1 MKIIEIIMFDH
12 FRFVNRIDQY
22 AVKQN
27 ISMRLINNRKR
38 KMENSLRSYLLLI
51 EERFHLPTSKI

>member
-12 FRFVNRIDQY
+12 FRFVNQIDQY
-22 AVKQN
+22 AVKQS